1 MNTTTL
7 SLLPVVEKV
16 GETTVDLEI
25 QKHRRPRAVESGRL
39 DEDRIQLHLKREEMS
54 LTLYEIMEMTG
65 LTEGAVIYNLWSG
78 RDKGPVNP
86 KIRSLIEN
94 NYRGWNVPAH
104 VQRRDA
110 LSRMTMRDIVDDWA
124 RTLGVPDDSTPEER
138 TAAVAKALGVHYL
151 TVDRQ
156 ITEKR
161 DRWGD
166 LRIFNY
172 DSRIR
177 EKAKD
182 LMPSA

>member
-7 SLLPVVEKV
+7 SLLPVVERI

-25 QKHRRPRAVESGRL
+25 QKRRRARAVESGRL

-54 LTLYEIMEMTG
+54 LTLYEIMEITEM
-65 LTEGAVIYNLWSG
+65 TEGAVIYNLWSG

-86 KIRSLIEN
+86 KIRSLIED
-94 NYRGWNVPAH
+94 NYRKWNVPAH
-104 VQRRDA
+104 VQRRAA

-124 RTLGVPDDSTPEER
+124 RILGVSDESTPEER
-138 TAAVAKALGVHYL
+138 TAAVANALGVHYL
-151 TVDRQ
+151 TVYRQ
-156 ITEKR
+156 ITERR

-172 DSRIR
+172 DCRIR

-182 LMPSA
+182 KIPT